1 MTDYDRVE
9 AGERVKAFLDDQYVK
24 KAFAKVRDAAF
35 YNFRM
40 AQSDE
45 DMRRAQAQV
54 RVTEAFEAMLAQMVE
69 EGELAKND

>member
-1 MTDYDRVE
+1 MSDYDKVE